1 MVIHADILRLTRID
15 GATYGGLEILPSRI
29 AENRHEVSRKPN
41 FYLLAIVAL
50 DILCNI
56 IEGGFISDDAI
67 FVHIE
72 FICHFFEFSFVT
84 SSIQSA

>member
-29 AENRHEVSRKPN
+29 AENWHEVSRKPN

-56 IEGGFISDDAI
+56 IEGGFISDEAI
-67 FVHIE
+67 FVRIE
-72 FICHFFEFSFVT
+72 FMVG
-84 SSIQSA
+84 SIN